1 MLGWRAAKPDI
12 RGQAVRVC
20 DAAPAL
26 REREPERLRVPA
38 GAVDGARQDHVHQA
52 LLYNSD
58 EEFLAGVVP
67 FLEEGLDAAQP
78 TIVVM
83 NERVAALLAAAVGH
97 PELVFLDPRERR
109 HDPASAIR
117 GKRELMAKHVANGA
131 QRIRVV
137 GETPHPGLGAPWE
150 WWARYE
156 AAINHLYAGFPL
168 WNICPYDLRI
178 TPSTVIDDVT
188 RTHPWLSEGDGSHVT
203 NPHYEDPGGFLA
215 ARPVPLADPLQHT
228 RPLVDLHDPTP
239 ADARRA
245 ARSLEDLTT
254 AAEFDIDDVVLAA
267 SEAVTN
273 ALTHGARPVTMRL
286 WAARHRIIATISDH
300 GSGPT
305 DPFAGLLPTE
315 GSQSGGLGLW
325 IAHQVCD
332 HVTIAT
338 TEDGFTIT
346 LQFDAR
352 GRKS

>member
-1 MLGWRAAKPDI
+1 
-12 RGQAVRVC
+12 
-20 DAAPAL
+20 
-26 REREPERLRVPA
+26 VPA
-38 GAVDGARQDHVHQA
+38 KAVDPARRDHIHQA
-52 LLYNSD
+52 LFYNSD
-58 EEFLAGVVP
+58 AEFMAVIVP

-83 NERVAALLAAAVGH
+83 NERVSALLAAAVGH
-97 PELVFLDPRERR
+97 PDLIFLDPRERR

-117 GKRELMAKHVANGA
+117 GKQELMAKHVAGGA

-168 WNICPYDLRI
+168 WGICPYDRRI
-178 TPSTVIDDVT
+178 TPSAVIDDVT
-188 RTHPWLSEGDGSHVT
+188 RTHPWLCDGNGSHIT
-203 NPHYEDPGGFLA
+203 NPRFEDPSTFLA
-215 ARPVPLADPLQHT
+215 GRPPPLADPLQDT
-228 RPLVDLHDPTP
+228 LPLAELTNPTP

-245 ARSLEDLTT
+245 ARSLQDRTS
-254 AAEFDIDDVVLAA
+254 AADFDIDDVALAA

-273 ALTHGARPVTMRL
+273 ALTHGVQPVTMRL
-286 WAARHRIIATISDH
+286 WAAPHRIIATISDH

-338 TEDGFTIT
+338 TEDGFTLT
-346 LQFDAR
+346 LQFDAH